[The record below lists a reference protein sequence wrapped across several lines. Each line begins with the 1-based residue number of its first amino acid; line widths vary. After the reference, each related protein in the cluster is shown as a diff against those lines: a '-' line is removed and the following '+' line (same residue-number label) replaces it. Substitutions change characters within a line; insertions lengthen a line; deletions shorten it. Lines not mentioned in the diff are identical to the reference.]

1 MSPSTSRRVLLRHAV
16 VAATGLSAAG
26 LLAACGA
33 SAPAATTTGSATAAA
48 VTKAPATASQAS
60 AATTS
65 QATAAA
71 LATTTT
77 TATVSA
83 KATTSAAP
91 KANVAKG
98 KVWMTYWGSTADDQ
112 YMNAIG
118 GSFTKASGAAVTAQN
133 VPGDYVGTITTFLA
147 AGTAPDVAVFTN
159 DMVPELLRQ
168 SAFTDMQP
176 LIGRDKLDTSD
187 FVPAALKAYQYKGG
201 LFALPKNFHSYA
213 IWYNIDSFQ
222 QAALQPPTAA
232 WTLDSYLEASQKLT
246 NTSRG
251 TFGTTMP
258 VSQFTEPWIWLDSGD
273 IVDNPDNV
281 TKITF
286 SNAKTVQALQW
297 LADLRTK
304 YHVTPTA
311 AESAADKG
319 DTNMFYNGKIGMYPY
334 LYVEGRVAAFAKGF
348 TWDVGPMPTGPDG
361 QHATVIATGGYFL
374 PKGSAN
380 PDLGWQFVKSATS
393 VDSMKQDAKIGI
405 GIPARL
411 SAATWPE
418 FQAGPP
424 KNKNVFIDQAKYGR
438 LGPVFLGVGPVLG
451 AAWKA
456 LAPLFAGASTAADAV
471 AKADAAA
478 NAELQKYVG
487 K

>member
-1 MSPSTSRRVLLRHAV
+1 M
-16 VAATGLSAAG
+16 VAALGLPAAG

-33 SAPAATTTGSATAAA
+33 ATPAAVTSTSATAAAPAATTSR
-48 VTKAPATASQAS
+48 AS
-60 AATTS
+60 
-65 QATAAA
+65 
-71 LATTTT
+71 TT
-77 TATVSA
+77 TAATKATASA

-91 KANVAKG
+91 RANAAKG
-98 KVWMTYWGSTADDQ
+98 TVWLTYWGSTADDQ
-112 YMNAIG
+112 YMRAIG
-118 GSFTKASGAAVTAQN
+118 GSFTKATGAGVTAQN
-133 VPGDYVGTITTFLA
+133 VPGNYVGTITTFLA
-147 AGTAPDVAVFTN
+147 AGTPPDVAVFTN

-168 SAFTDMQP
+168 GAFTDIQP
-176 LIGRDKLDTSD
+176 LVARDKLDTTD
-187 FVPAALKAYQYKGG
+187 FVPAALKAYNYKGG
-201 LFALPKNFHSYA
+201 LFALPKNFHSYN

-222 QAALQPPTAA
+222 QAALQPPSSG
-232 WTLDSYLEASQKLT
+232 WTLDSYLQAAQKLT
-246 NTSRG
+246 NKARG

-258 VSQFTEPWIWLDSGD
+258 VSQFTEPWIWLDGGD

-311 AESAADKG
+311 AESAPDKG

-374 PKGSAN
+374 PKGSTN
-380 PDLGWQFVKSATS
+380 PDLGWRFVKSATS
-393 VDSMKQDAKIGI
+393 VESMKQDAKIGI

-424 KNKNVFIDQAKYGR
+424 KHKNVFIDQAKYGR

-456 LAPLFAGASTAADAV
+456 LAPLFTGASTAADAV

-478 NAELQKYVG
+478 NAELAKYVG